1 MDTKT
6 AIERLRAMEPDLRAL
21 GIQHLSLF
29 GSRARNAANA
39 TSDFDL
45 ALEFG
50 QDRRLG
56 GFAFADLE
64 HRLERVL
71 ASKVDLVIE
80 PARKA
85 RLQREIERDRKRV
98 F

>member
-1 MDTKT
+1 MDTDT

-21 GIQHLSLF
+21 GIKHVSLF
-29 GSRARNAANA
+29 GSRARNVAST

-50 QDRRLG
+50 RDREIG
-56 GFAFADLE
+56 GFAFADLGY
-64 HRLERVL
+64 RLEQAL

-85 RLQREIERDRKRV
+85 RLQREIDRDRKRV

>member
-1 MDTKT
+1 MDTET
-6 AIERLRAMEPDLRAL
+6 AIRQLRAMEQDLRAL
-21 GIQHLSLF
+21 GIEQLSLF
-29 GSRARNAANA
+29 GSRARNASNT

-45 ALEFG
+45 ALKFG
-50 QDRRLG
+50 RNRMLG

-64 HRLERVL
+64 YRLEQAL

-80 PARKA
+80 PTRKD